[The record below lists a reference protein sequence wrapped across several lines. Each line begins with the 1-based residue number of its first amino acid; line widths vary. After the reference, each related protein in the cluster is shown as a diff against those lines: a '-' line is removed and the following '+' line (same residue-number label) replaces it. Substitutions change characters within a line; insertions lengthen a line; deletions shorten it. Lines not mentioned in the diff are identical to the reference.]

1 MQIIYDVSLTSGR
14 RCDIL
19 YIVGVQSTTHL
30 RKECFG
36 LKTYCDKYGEIYYL
50 KHCETYDTVEAIHSG
65 DKIVGTI
72 QFLVCRYESSY
83 QDDCNVAYPQIA
95 NIDSNYQRRGIATAM
110 IEYAKELYDEVVFA
124 RDEFV
129 GGNTDDIHYSNEGLA
144 FKNSC
149 ERKGITRALVDDD
162 N

>member
-1 MQIIYDVSLTSGR
+1 M
-14 RCDIL
+14 
-19 YIVGVQSTTHL
+19 
-30 RKECFG
+30 
-36 LKTYCDKYGEIYYL
+36 KTYCDNNGATFYFEHYSDTIVAIDSSNGKEI
-50 KHCETYDTVEAIHSG
+50 
-65 DKIVGTI
+65 GTI
-72 QFLVCRYESSY
+72 QFLVTKFENDY
-83 QDDCNVAYPQIA
+83 QDDCSVAYPEIA
-95 NIDSNYQRRGIATAM
+95 NINSNYQRRGIATAM

-124 RDEFV
+124 KDEFV